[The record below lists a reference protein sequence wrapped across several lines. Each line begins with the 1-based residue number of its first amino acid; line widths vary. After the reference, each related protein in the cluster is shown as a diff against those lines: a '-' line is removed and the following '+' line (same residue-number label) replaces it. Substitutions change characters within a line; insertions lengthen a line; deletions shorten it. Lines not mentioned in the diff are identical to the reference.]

1 MIDIAAEPGMG
12 NPRLLYEFRQR
23 IGQEQAFILTGSCS
37 PDGRQ
42 TPFLPF
48 IEVVRSAF
56 QVKSREAEN
65 DVVRKLKMGLT
76 ALGLNSP
83 ESLGLLLNM
92 FGLNPPEG
100 SLTGLDGVL
109 IGLRTRDLLQIML
122 EARCRLSPV
131 VLLIEDLH
139 WIDSA
144 SQEVLGEMVRGDTK
158 LQLMILYEAAGIC
171 THVAGPTY
179 CDRTGVRAAIGQ

>member
-1 MIDIAAEPGMG
+1 
-12 NPRLLYEFRQR
+12 
-23 IGQEQAFILTGSCS
+23 
-37 PDGRQ
+37 
-42 TPFLPF
+42 
-48 IEVVRSAF
+48 
-56 QVKSREAEN
+56 
-65 DVVRKLKMGLT
+65 MGLT

-100 SLTGLDGVL
+100 ALTGLDGVL
-109 IGLRTRDLLQIML
+109 IGLRTRDLVRIML

-158 LQLMILYEAAGIC
+158 LRLMILHTRRPEYMHPRGW
-171 THVAGPTY
+171 T
-179 CDRTGVRAAIGQ
+179 DLL